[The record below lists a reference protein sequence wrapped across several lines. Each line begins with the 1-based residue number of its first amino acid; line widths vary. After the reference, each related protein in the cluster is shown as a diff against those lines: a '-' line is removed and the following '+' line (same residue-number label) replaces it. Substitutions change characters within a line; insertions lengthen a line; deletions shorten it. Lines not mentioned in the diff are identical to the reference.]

1 MVRTCMCISAK
12 HQQTLMIRD
21 RVSLSRV
28 SDHTH
33 TEYFLSSRYLRFL
46 RLYFKLLEDGANK
59 VNPTPG
65 VWADGRYPK
74 EKNREPRGGKQG
86 TDSHTEPE
94 RIP

>member
-33 TEYFLSSRYLRFL
+33 TEYFLSTVLYAFYIL
-46 RLYFKLLEDGANK
+46 RLYFKLLEQ
-59 VNPTPG
+59 
-65 VWADGRYPK
+65 R
-74 EKNREPRGGKQG
+74 
-86 TDSHTEPE
+86 
-94 RIP
+94 